1 MRDAKGDP
9 VTEPLENDE
18 MEALRNQIWDFVY
31 RAGNPQT
38 ITSIVDD
45 LHLSDASVR
54 QAVHHAW
61 FVCEGDTVAIA

>member
-1 MRDAKGDP
+1 MSEP
-9 VTEPLENDE
+9 IETEE

-38 ITSIVDD
+38 VATIVDD
-45 LHLSDASVR
+45 LSLSDATVR

>member
-1 MRDAKGDP
+1 MLEVKGDP
-9 VTEPLENDE
+9 VTEPLENEE

-38 ITSIVDD
+38 INSIVDD
-45 LHLSDASVR
+45 LHLSDDSVR
-54 QAVHHAW
+54 EAVHHAW